1 VKRRAAWLL
10 AAWLGTPCAVAD
22 TAWVSDVFF
31 VPLRSGPSE
40 GNRIIHKGL
49 KSGTALAVVEPNPVG
64 DFTHVRTEDGLDGW
78 IRSQYLVHE
87 PIAAIRL
94 DAANRRIAALE
105 QQLEQRGDTLKE
117 LTTTNSAAASS
128 NEQLTAQVAK
138 LEAEL
143 AEVKRV
149 SGGAIEEHERNQAL
163 NELNTQLRAEVDRVV
178 NESQQ
183 LKDNAQQRWLLIGGG
198 LVLGGLL
205 AGVALK
211 SRPRRSGWS

>member
-1 VKRRAAWLL
+1 MKRRAAWLL
-10 AAWLGTPCAVAD
+10 AAWLVAPWAVAE
-22 TAWVSDVFF
+22 TVWVSDVFF

-49 KSGTALAVVEPNPVG
+49 KSGTALELVEPDPVG
-64 DFTHVRTEDGLDGW
+64 DFTHVRTADGLDGW
-78 IRSQYLVHE
+78 IRSQYLVNE

-94 DAANRRIAALE
+94 DAANRRIATLE
-105 QQLEQRGDTLKE
+105 QQLKQRGNTLQE
-117 LTTTNSAAASS
+117 LTSSNSAAASS

-149 SGGAIEEHERNQAL
+149 SGGAIEEHERNKAL
-163 NELNTQLRAEVDRVV
+163 NELNTRLRAEVNRVV
-178 NESQQ
+178 NESQE